1 MNNKRGRAT
10 VLLLRLDPTESIC
23 LHDIATYRDQKNSH
37 PPTCRY
43 IMPPWSMLLTNA
55 CRHPNRNGFFWR
67 PLQAKRCNNIELG
80 GQGAGKFLGNECDKL
95 WFTVYRSLPGLDFYT
110 RICCR
115 SSLPS
120 YVHEIVPNYTSR
132 TGNCDC
138 LQVLSLQAVAT
149 GYDHEE
155 IATLI
160 KKGTVISYYV
170 CIPAQQAKFH

>member
-1 MNNKRGRAT
+1 MQQYCCCAWILRNLYVCTILQHTEIKKT
-10 VLLLRLDPTESIC
+10 TILLHVVTSCPLDQCCLPMHAGIRTE
-23 LHDIATYRDQKNSH
+23 
-37 PPTCRY
+37 
-43 IMPPWSMLLTNA
+43 MF
-55 CRHPNRNGFFWR
+55 FFWR
-67 PLQAKRCNNIELG
+67 PLQAKRCNDIELG

-160 KKGTVISYYV
+160 KKGTVISSYV